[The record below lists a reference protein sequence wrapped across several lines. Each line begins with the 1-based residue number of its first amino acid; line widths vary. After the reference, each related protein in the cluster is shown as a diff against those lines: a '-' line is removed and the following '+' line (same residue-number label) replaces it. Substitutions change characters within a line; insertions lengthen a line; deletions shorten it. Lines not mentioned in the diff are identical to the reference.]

1 MAGFNIPA
9 SPSKY
14 TLVVDTFRGVDLINS
29 PSNVEKSRSPA
40 APNMIRDQV
49 GKVRKRMGYQT
60 AATAPGGA
68 RVNGVHFLGE
78 ERLLHAGSKL
88 YRWEDGE
95 TGAVFTELGAMAD
108 SRSASFLFDGK
119 LYLLDGAEY
128 RVFDGEALQVVSA
141 AAYVPT
147 VVISRNPTGGGT
159 AYEALNLLGT
169 KWTESFLGTADGKV
183 YQLTA
188 DGLDET
194 AVTAEVLDSEGEWI
208 AKTEGTDF
216 TVDRE
221 KGTVTFSAA
230 PGAPPVTG
238 HDNVRIT
245 AAKTREGYGA
255 AISGCTVFAVYGV
268 GGAADRVFLSGN
280 SGKPG
285 MDWYSAYDDPTYFP
299 DVNYTRL
306 SRDGSRVAGYA
317 VLNNTLAAFLQ
328 GSTDGRNVVVRTG
341 SLDGDGEALFRITN
355 TLIGEDAAAP
365 GSFAMAGKEPLFL
378 TGRGVYAITAEELTG
393 EKYSQERSYYIST
406 ELEAAEDKEEAQG
419 IVWRDFYVLALGGK
433 LYLLD
438 LRQRSYEKN
447 SPYSSFQYE
456 CYYFPGIAARCLY
469 RDGGALCFGQA
480 DGKLRRFGTN
490 VDDPGCYDDDGA
502 AIDAYWETSDF
513 DGKAFFR
520 AKTFTGVSVRLASAA
535 LTGVKIFAQKQGIWN
550 KEKDDWGQ
558 IFDAKDRAR
567 YLDWSYVD
575 FSKFVF
581 SADRTPRTIWGK
593 IKLKK
598 VDKVRFRLQNSEK
611 DEPFGLYAFGLE
623 WKEPGGNYKR

>member
-1 MAGFNIPA
+1 MASFNIPS

-14 TLVVDTFRGVDLINS
+14 TMVVDTFRGVDLLNS
-29 PSNVEKSRSPA
+29 PANVEKSRSPA

-60 AATAPGGA
+60 VATAPERA
-68 RVNGVHFLGE
+68 RINGVHYLGE
-78 ERLLHAGSKL
+78 ERLLHAGTKL
-88 YRWEDGE
+88 YRWTDGE
-95 TGAVFTELGAMAD
+95 SGAVFEELGAMAD
-108 SRSASFLFDGK
+108 ARSVSFRFDDR
-119 LYLLDGAEY
+119 LYLLDGTEY
-128 RVFDGEALQVVSA
+128 RVYDGTALAAVSA
-141 AAYVPT
+141 GAYVPT

-159 AYEALNLLGT
+159 AYEALNLLGN
-169 KWTESFLGTADGKV
+169 KWTESFLGTAEDTAF
-183 YQLTA
+183 QLTA

-194 AVTAEVLDSEGEWI
+194 PVTAEVLNADGEWV

-221 KGTVTFSAA
+221 KGTVTFTAA
-230 PGAPPVTG
+230 PGESPVTG
-238 HDNVRIT
+238 HDNVHIT
-245 AAKTREGYGA
+245 AGKAREGYGA
-255 AISGCTVFAVYGV
+255 AVSGCTVCAVYGV

-280 SGKPG
+280 AGEAMVG

-299 DVNYTRL
+299 DTNYTRL

-317 VLNNTLAAFLQ
+317 ILNNTLATFLQ

-341 SLDGDGEALFRITN
+341 SLDSSGEALFRITN
-355 TLIGEDAAAP
+355 TLIGQDAAAP
-365 GSFAMAGKEPLFL
+365 GTFALAGKEPLFL
-378 TGRGVYAITAEELTG
+378 TERGVYAITAEELTG

-406 ELEAAEDKEEAQG
+406 ALEAAEDKAG
-419 IVWRDFYVLALGGK
+419 ACAIVWRDFYVLALGST

-456 CYYFPGIAARCLY
+456 CYYFPAITARVLFQ
-469 RDGGALCFGQA
+469 DGEALCFGQA
-480 DGKLRRFGTN
+480 DGVLRRFGTN
-490 VDDPGCYDDDGA
+490 VDAPESYNDDGA

-520 AKTFTGVSVRLASAA
+520 AKTFTGVSVRLASAV
-535 LTGVKIFAQKQGIWN
+535 LTGVKIYAQKQGIWS
-550 KEKDDWGQ
+550 Q
-558 IFDAKDRAR
+558 VFDAKERAR
-567 YLDWSYVD
+567 YLDWSYID
-575 FSKFVF
+575 FAKFVF
-581 SADRTPRTIWGK
+581 SADRTPRTLWGK

-598 VDKVRFRLQNSEK
+598 VDKVRFRLQNNALN
-611 DEPFGLYAFGLE
+611 EPFGLYAFGLE

>member
-1 MAGFNIPA
+1 MASFNIPS
-9 SPSKY
+9 SPQKY
-14 TLVVDTFRGVDLINS
+14 TMVVETFRGVDLINS

-60 AATAPGGA
+60 VATAPGGA

-88 YRWEDGE
+88 YRWADGE

-108 SRSASFLFDGK
+108 ARSVSFRFDGK
-119 LYLLDGAEY
+119 LYLLDGTEY
-128 RVFDGEALQVVSA
+128 RVYDGETLTAVSA
-141 AAYVPT
+141 SAYAPL

-169 KWTESFLGTADGKV
+169 KWRESFLGTAEDTV

-194 AVTAEVLDSEGEWI
+194 AVTAEVLNADGEWVE
-208 AKTEGTDF
+208 KTEGTDF
-216 TVDRE
+216 SVDRE
-221 KGTVTFSAA
+221 KGTVTFTEA
-230 PGAPPVTG
+230 PGESPVTG

-245 AAKTREGYGA
+245 ASKTREGYGA

-280 SGKPG
+280 GGEDMTG
-285 MDWYSAYDDPTYFP
+285 MDWYSAYDDPGYFP
-299 DVNYTRL
+299 DTNYTRL
-306 SRDGSRVAGYA
+306 SRDGSSVAGYA
-317 VLNNTLAAFLQ
+317 ILNNTLATFLK

-378 TGRGVYAITAEELTG
+378 TERGVYAITAEELTG

-438 LRQRSYEKN
+438 LRQRSYEKD
-447 SPYSSFQYE
+447 SPYSSYQYE
-456 CYYFPGIAARCLY
+456 CYYFPEISARCLY
-469 RDGGALCFGQA
+469 EDGGALCFGQA
-480 DGKLRRFGTN
+480 DGKLRRFGTS
-490 VDDPGCYDDDGA
+490 VDAPNAYNDDGA

-513 DGKAFFR
+513 DGKTFFR
-520 AKTFTGVSVRLASAA
+520 AKTYTGIGVRLASAV
-535 LTGVKIFAQKQGIWN
+535 LTGVKISAQRQGVWA
-550 KEKDDWGQ
+550 Q

-567 YLDWSYVD
+567 YLDWSYID

-581 SADRTPRTIWGK
+581 SADRTPRTLWGK

-598 VDKVRFRLQNSEK
+598 VDKVRFRLRNSEK
-611 DEPFGLYAFGLE
+611 NEPFGLYAFGLE

>member
-1 MAGFNIPA
+1 MASFNIPA

-14 TLVVDTFRGVDLINS
+14 TMVVDTFRGVDLINS
-29 PSNVEKSRSPA
+29 PTNVEKSRSPA

-49 GKVRKRMGYQT
+49 GKVRKRMGYRT
-60 AATAPGGA
+60 VATAPEGA

-78 ERLLHAGSKL
+78 ERLLHAGAKL

-108 SRSASFLFDGK
+108 ARSVSFRFDDR
-119 LYLLDGAEY
+119 LYLLDGTEY
-128 RVFDGEALQVVSA
+128 RVYDGSTLAAVSA
-141 AAYVPT
+141 GAYVPT

-169 KWTESFLGTADGKV
+169 RWRESFLGTAEDKT

-194 AVTAEVLDSEGEWI
+194 PVTAELLNADGEWV

-221 KGTVTFSAA
+221 KGAVTFTTA
-230 PGAPPVTG
+230 PGVSPVTG
-238 HDNVRIT
+238 HDNVRVT
-245 AAKTREGYGA
+245 ASKAREGYGGMVSA
-255 AISGCTVFAVYGV
+255 CTVFAVYGV

-280 SGKPG
+280 AAKPG

-299 DVNYTRL
+299 DTSYTQL
-306 SRDGSRVAGYA
+306 SRDGARVAGYA
-317 VLNNTLAAFLQ
+317 ILNNTLATFLQ
-328 GSTDGRNVVVRTG
+328 GSTDGRSVVVRTG

-365 GSFAMAGKEPLFL
+365 GTFALAGKEPLFL
-378 TGRGVYAITAEELTG
+378 TERGVYAITAEELTG
-393 EKYSQERSYYIST
+393 EKYSQERSYYISA
-406 ELEAAEDKEEAQG
+406 ELEKAEDKAG
-419 IVWRDFYVLALGGK
+419 ARAIVWRDFYVLALGGT

-456 CYYFPGIAARCLY
+456 CYYFPDITARVLFQ
-469 RDGGALCFGQA
+469 DGDALCFGQA

-490 VDDPGCYDDDGA
+490 VDDPGCYNDDGA
-502 AIDAYWETSDF
+502 AIDAYWEFSDF
-513 DGKAFFR
+513 DGQTFFR
-520 AKTFTGVSVRLASAA
+520 AKTFTGISVRLASAV
-535 LTGVKIFAQKQGIWN
+535 LTGVRIFAQKQGLWS
-550 KEKDDWGQ
+550 Q
-558 IFDAKDRAR
+558 VFDAKERAR
-567 YLDWSYVD
+567 YLDWGYID
-575 FSKFVF
+575 FAKFVF
-581 SADRTPRTIWGK
+581 SADRTPRTLWGK

-598 VDKVRFRLQNSEK
+598 ADKVRFRLQNNALN
-611 DEPFGLYAFGLE
+611 EPFGLYAFGLE

>member
-1 MAGFNIPA
+1 MASFNIPA

-14 TLVVDTFRGVDLINS
+14 TMVVDTFRGVDLINS
-29 PSNVEKSRSPA
+29 PTNVEKSRSPA

-49 GKVRKRMGYQT
+49 GKVRKRMGYRT
-60 AATAPGGA
+60 VATAPEGA

-78 ERLLHAGSKL
+78 ERLLHAGAKL

-108 SRSASFLFDGK
+108 ARSVSFRFDDR
-119 LYLLDGAEY
+119 LYLLDGTEY
-128 RVFDGEALQVVSA
+128 RVYDGSTLASVSA
-141 AAYVPT
+141 GAYVPT

-169 KWTESFLGTADGKV
+169 RWRESFLGTAEDKT

-194 AVTAEVLDSEGEWI
+194 PVTAEVLNADGEWV

-221 KGTVTFSAA
+221 KGTVTFTTA
-230 PGAPPVTG
+230 PGVSPVTG
-238 HDNVRIT
+238 HDNVRVT
-245 AAKTREGYGA
+245 ASKAREGYGGTVSA
-255 AISGCTVFAVYGV
+255 CTVFAVYGV

-280 SGKPG
+280 AAKPG

-299 DVNYTRL
+299 DTSYTQL
-306 SRDGSRVAGYA
+306 SRDGARVAGYA
-317 VLNNTLAAFLQ
+317 ILNNTLATFLQ
-328 GSTDGRNVVVRTG
+328 GSTDGRSVVVRTG

-365 GSFAMAGKEPLFL
+365 GTFALAGKEPLFL
-378 TGRGVYAITAEELTG
+378 TERGVYAITAEELTG
-393 EKYSQERSYYIST
+393 EKYSQERSYYISA
-406 ELEAAEDKEEAQG
+406 ELEKAEDKAG
-419 IVWRDFYVLALGGK
+419 ARAIVWRDFYVLALGGT

-456 CYYFPGIAARCLY
+456 CYYFPDITARVLFQ
-469 RDGGALCFGQA
+469 DGDALCFGQA

-490 VDDPGCYDDDGA
+490 VDDPGCYNDDGA
-502 AIDAYWETSDF
+502 AIDAYWEFSDF
-513 DGKAFFR
+513 DGQTFFR
-520 AKTFTGVSVRLASAA
+520 AKTFTGISVRLASAV
-535 LTGVKIFAQKQGIWN
+535 LTGVRIFAQKQGLWS
-550 KEKDDWGQ
+550 Q
-558 IFDAKDRAR
+558 VFDAKERAR
-567 YLDWSYVD
+567 YLDWGYID
-575 FSKFVF
+575 FAKFVF
-581 SADRTPRTIWGK
+581 SADRTPRTLWGK

-598 VDKVRFRLQNSEK
+598 ADKVRFRLQNNALN
-611 DEPFGLYAFGLE
+611 EPFGLYAFGLE

>member
-1 MAGFNIPA
+1 MASFNIPA

-14 TLVVDTFRGVDLINS
+14 TMVVDTFRGVDLINS
-29 PSNVEKSRSPA
+29 PTNVEKSRSPA

-49 GKVRKRMGYQT
+49 GKVRKRMGYRT
-60 AATAPGGA
+60 VATAPEGA

-78 ERLLHAGSKL
+78 ERLLHAGAKL

-108 SRSASFLFDGK
+108 ARSVSFRFDDR
-119 LYLLDGAEY
+119 LYLLDGTEY
-128 RVFDGEALQVVSA
+128 RVYDGSTLAAVSA
-141 AAYVPT
+141 GAYVPT

-169 KWTESFLGTADGKV
+169 RWRESFLGTAEDKT

-194 AVTAEVLDSEGEWI
+194 PVTAELLNADGEWV

-221 KGTVTFSAA
+221 KGTVTFTTA
-230 PGAPPVTG
+230 PGVSPVTG
-238 HDNVRIT
+238 HDNVRVT
-245 AAKTREGYGA
+245 ASKAREGYGGMVSA
-255 AISGCTVFAVYGV
+255 CTVFAVYGV

-280 SGKPG
+280 AAKPG

-299 DVNYTRL
+299 DTSYTQL
-306 SRDGSRVAGYA
+306 SRDGARVAGYA
-317 VLNNTLAAFLQ
+317 ILNNTLATFLQ
-328 GSTDGRNVVVRTG
+328 GSTDGRSVVVRTG
-341 SLDGDGEALFRITN
+341 SLDSDGEALFRITN

-365 GSFAMAGKEPLFL
+365 GTFALAGKEPLFL
-378 TGRGVYAITAEELTG
+378 TERGVYAITAEELTG
-393 EKYSQERSYYIST
+393 EKYSQERSYYISA
-406 ELEAAEDKEEAQG
+406 ELEKAEDKAG
-419 IVWRDFYVLALGGK
+419 ARAIVWRDFYILALGST

-456 CYYFPGIAARCLY
+456 CYYFPDITARVLFQ
-469 RDGGALCFGQA
+469 DGDALCFGQA

-490 VDDPGCYDDDGA
+490 VDDPGCYNDDGA
-502 AIDAYWETSDF
+502 AIDAYWEFSDF
-513 DGKAFFR
+513 DGQTFFR
-520 AKTFTGVSVRLASAA
+520 AKTFTGISVRLASAV
-535 LTGVKIFAQKQGIWN
+535 LTGVRIFAQKQGLWS
-550 KEKDDWGQ
+550 Q
-558 IFDAKDRAR
+558 VFDAKERAR
-567 YLDWSYVD
+567 YLDWGYID
-575 FSKFVF
+575 FAKFVF
-581 SADRTPRTIWGK
+581 SADRTPRTLWGK

-598 VDKVRFRLQNSEK
+598 VDKVRFRLQNNALN
-611 DEPFGLYAFGLE
+611 EPFGLYAFGLE

>member
-1 MAGFNIPA
+1 MASFNIPA

-14 TLVVDTFRGVDLINS
+14 TMVVDTFRGVDLINS
-29 PSNVEKSRSPA
+29 PTNVEKSRSPA

-49 GKVRKRMGYQT
+49 GKVRKRMGYRT
-60 AATAPGGA
+60 VATAPEGA

-78 ERLLHAGSKL
+78 ERLLHAGAKL

-108 SRSASFLFDGK
+108 ARSVSFRFDDR
-119 LYLLDGAEY
+119 LYLLDGTEY
-128 RVFDGEALQVVSA
+128 RVYDGSTLAAVSA
-141 AAYVPT
+141 GAYVPT

-169 KWTESFLGTADGKV
+169 RWRESFLGTAEDKT

-194 AVTAEVLDSEGEWI
+194 PVTAELLNADGEWV

-221 KGTVTFSAA
+221 KGTVTFTTA
-230 PGAPPVTG
+230 PGVSPVTG
-238 HDNVRIT
+238 HDNVRVT
-245 AAKTREGYGA
+245 ASKAREGYGGMVSA
-255 AISGCTVFAVYGV
+255 CTVFAVYGV

-280 SGKPG
+280 AAKPG
-285 MDWYSAYDDPTYFP
+285 MDWYSAYDDPAYFP
-299 DVNYTRL
+299 DTSYTQL
-306 SRDGSRVAGYA
+306 SRDGARVAGYA
-317 VLNNTLAAFLQ
+317 ILNNTLATFLQ
-328 GSTDGRNVVVRTG
+328 GSTDGRSVVVRTG
-341 SLDGDGEALFRITN
+341 SLDSDGEALFRITN

-365 GSFAMAGKEPLFL
+365 GTFAMAGKEPLFL
-378 TGRGVYAITAEELTG
+378 TERGVYAITAEELTG
-393 EKYSQERSYYIST
+393 EKYSQERSYYISA
-406 ELEAAEDKEEAQG
+406 ELEKAEDKAG
-419 IVWRDFYVLALGGK
+419 ARAIVWRDFYILALGGT

-456 CYYFPGIAARCLY
+456 CYYFPDITARVLFQEG
-469 RDGGALCFGQA
+469 DALCFGQA

-490 VDDPGCYDDDGA
+490 VDDPSCYNDDGA
-502 AIDAYWETSDF
+502 AIDAYWEFSDF
-513 DGKAFFR
+513 DGQTFFR
-520 AKTFTGVSVRLASAA
+520 AKTFTGISVRLASAV
-535 LTGVKIFAQKQGIWN
+535 LTGVRIFAQKQGLWS
-550 KEKDDWGQ
+550 Q
-558 IFDAKDRAR
+558 VFDAKERAR
-567 YLDWSYVD
+567 YLDWGYID
-575 FSKFVF
+575 FAKFVF
-581 SADRTPRTIWGK
+581 SADRTPRTLWGK

-598 VDKVRFRLQNSEK
+598 VDKVRFRLQNNALN
-611 DEPFGLYAFGLE
+611 EPFGLYAFGLE